1 MLDEGGILSSSKLNF
16 ATKGVMITHYEY
28 RKLIGR
34 IVEKYGTRKAFAEAI
49 GISENSMSLKLNG
62 KTGFSRDEMA
72 RWGKLLDIDVSEF
85 GDYFFA

>member
-1 MLDEGGILSSSKLNF
+1 
-16 ATKGVMITHYEY
+16 MITHYEY

-34 IVEKYGTRKAFAEAI
+34 IIEKYGTRKAFAERI

-72 RWGKLLDIDVSEF
+72 RWGELLDIDISEF
-85 GDYFFA
+85 GDYFFT

>member
-1 MLDEGGILSSSKLNF
+1 
-16 ATKGVMITHYEY
+16 MITQYEY

-34 IVEKYGTRKAFAEAI
+34 IVEKYGTRKAFAEKL

-62 KTGFSRDEMA
+62 KTGISQDEMNQ
-72 RWGKLLDIDVSEF
+72 WSDLLDIDVSEI